1 MKSPAGYK
9 PGNKAGWHHTI
20 SLDPGTQRVKAENK
34 DLKERLATLEE
45 LVNGLTNKKPKKS
58 A

>member
-9 PGNKAGWHHTI
+9 PGVNAGWHHAV
-20 SLDPGTQRVKAENK
+20 LDPGTQRVKAENK

>member
-9 PGNKAGWHHTI
+9 PGNKAGWNHAV
-20 SLDPGTQRVKAENK
+20 LDPGTQRVKAENK

-45 LVNGLTNKKPKKS
+45 MVNGLTNKKPKKS